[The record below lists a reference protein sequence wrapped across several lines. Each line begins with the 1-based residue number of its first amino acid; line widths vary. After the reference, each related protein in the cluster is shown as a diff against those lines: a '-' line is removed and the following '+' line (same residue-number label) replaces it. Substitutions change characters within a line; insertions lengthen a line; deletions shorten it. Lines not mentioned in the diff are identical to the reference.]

1 MEIDISKLDTRI
13 YREGERCPLQ
23 YVECDECG
31 EMFSLNLKE
40 RNLPA
45 GGKYSKERYFVCPVC
60 KHKYIVCR
68 FDRNGVHE
76 STRIAL
82 DKEGERTKG

>member
-1 MEIDISKLDTRI
+1 MKISRLYQD
-13 YREGERCPLQ
+13 GEPTMQ

-45 GGKYSKERYFVCPVC
+45 GGKYSKVRYFVCPVC
-60 KHKYIVCR
+60 KHEYICAR
-68 FDRNGVHE
+68 W
-76 STRIAL
+76 
-82 DKEGERTKG
+82 DKKGEIVKE

>member
-1 MEIDISKLDTRI
+1 MKISRLYQDDKPTLH
-13 YREGERCPLQ
+13 

-45 GGKYSKERYFVCPVC
+45 GGKWAKERYFVCPVC

>member
-1 MEIDISKLDTRI
+1 MKIDISKLDTRI
-13 YREGERCPLQ
+13 YREGERRPLQ

-60 KHKYIVCR
+60 KHEYICARWNKKGEIV
-68 FDRNGVHE
+68 
-76 STRIAL
+76 
-82 DKEGERTKG
+82 KE